1 MIKKLIMIG
10 GCIASF
16 NLSAQCQINGEQNL
30 AVGKEYTFSVD
41 KKLAQ
46 CEDCHHWLVK
56 KEDFKIISETKKNEI
71 KIIPTKTGTYEIS
84 AAVIASNGLQN
95 CQTTVNVHEYTEEKV
110 QTKENR
116 KTQGRYVSRPGPRH
130 LRPRC
135 HARLNS
141 GAPRPGCASLL
152 SGREFL

>member
-110 QTKENR
+110 QTKENDCKLTVTDFKEIR
-116 KTQGRYVSRPGPRH
+116 VDPTTV
-130 LRPRC
+130 
-135 HARLNS
+135 
-141 GAPRPGCASLL
+141 LL
-152 SGREFL
+152 YPNNRNLAYNYTWEIT